1 MPISEEIS
9 DFARVLCQSLAR
21 AKSETGLEGDAIEV
35 ALSGF
40 ESVGEGDAYIDE
52 YGNAVLVV
60 GDGQG
65 PTLLLDA
72 HADSIPLH
80 SAEQWSVNP
89 FGGEIINDRVYG
101 LGICDQKASIAAM
114 TAALRSLLDDGWSP
128 KGRVVLVASASEEQ
142 MEGAA
147 LAPVVER
154 YRPDF
159 AVTTEPSD
167 ARLFVAQRGRAKI
180 ELVVRGRAAHAGHAV
195 RGINAAL
202 FAARVICLVGD
213 RFPKTEGRKVPFDIN
228 CIDVL
233 SDPYPSVSTVPGSTI
248 VRFDAR
254 FGAGESKES
263 VLQEIETACQEIVDG
278 WSGEAPV
285 FGVNFVK
292 ASVRTWKG
300 FETTLDEF
308 APAWSTDADSELVL
322 RASSALAAEGLD
334 AGLGHYSFCTNG
346 SLLSG
351 ELGIATVG
359 YGVGAED
366 MAHRVDEHVT
376 LDSLNRGVLGLRA
389 IILAL
394 LS

>member
-9 DFARVLCQSLAR
+9 DFARVLCQSLAK

-35 ALSGF
+35 ALAGF
-40 ESVGEGDAYIDE
+40 KSVGGGDAYIDD

-60 GDGQG
+60 GDEQG
-65 PTLLLDA
+65 PTLLLDG

-89 FGGEIINDRVYG
+89 FGGEIINDRLYG

-114 TAALRSLLDDGWSP
+114 TAALRSLVEDGWSP
-128 KGRVVLVASASEEQ
+128 RGRVVLVASASEEQ

-159 AVTTEPSD
+159 AVTTEPTD

-180 ELVVRGRAAHAGHAV
+180 ELLVRGRAAHAGHAV

-202 FAARVICLVGD
+202 FAARVTCLLGD
-213 RFPKTEGRKVPFDIN
+213 RFPKTEGREVPFDIN

-233 SDPYPSVSTVPGSTI
+233 SDPYPSVSTVPGSAT
-248 VRFDAR
+248 VRLDAR
-254 FGAGESKES
+254 FGADESKDS
-263 VLQEIETACQEIVDG
+263 VLQEVKSACQEIVDG
-278 WSGEAPV
+278 WLGESPEFDV
-285 FGVNFVK
+285 KFVK
-292 ASVRTWKG
+292 AAVRTWKG

-308 APAWSTDADSELVL
+308 APAWSTEVDSELVL
-322 RASSALAAEGLD
+322 RARSALAAEGLES
-334 AGLGHYSFCTNG
+334 GVGHYSFCTNG

-351 ELGIATVG
+351 ELGIPTVG

-376 LDSLNRGVLGLRA
+376 LDSLNRGVSGLRA
-389 IILAL
+389 IIAAV